1 MPRIRPSSTT
11 AALPERPAGAPDW
24 ITAELLADTVA
35 AWQPHYPQSLTAD
48 DALEILLTVGRL
60 FEALGDDEDEENE
73 VLGAGAGQQP

>member
-24 ITAELLADTVA
+24 VTAELLADTVA
-35 AWQPHYPQSLTAD
+35 AWQPYYPQRLTAD

-60 FEALGDDEDEENE
+60 FKVLGDDANEENQ
-73 VLGAGAGQQP
+73 VFGAGTGQQP